1 MSVTNTNKN
10 NNKNWIQEAIPERYN
25 YIQYMKILLCC
36 DAEKIFDFVIYY
48 RDTSHAEHQA
58 HVKSNAIHQ
67 SRTNQRQNFCK
78 HLRLFVSALTIATKS
93 LSQMWAKVVDS
104 APAEHIAFF

>member
-1 MSVTNTNKN
+1 
-10 NNKNWIQEAIPERYN
+10 
-25 YIQYMKILLCC
+25 MKILLYC
-36 DAEKIFDFVIYY
+36 DAEKFFDFLIYY

-58 HVKSNAIHQ
+58 HAKSKAIHQ

-93 LSQMWAKVVDS
+93 LSQMWAKVVDL